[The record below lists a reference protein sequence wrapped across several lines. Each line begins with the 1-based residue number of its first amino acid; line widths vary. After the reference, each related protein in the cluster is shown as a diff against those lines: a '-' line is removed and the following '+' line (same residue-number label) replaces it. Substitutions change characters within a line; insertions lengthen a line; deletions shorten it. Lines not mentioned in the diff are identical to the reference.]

1 MTLQAFCL
9 TALGVA
15 GILLVCSGIID
26 WLNQRRVS
34 DGKRLRE
41 LYAENARLRA
51 QLRHRNFD
59 QEWEMDN
66 VKTQLAIKEL
76 LLRQKWQE
84 AARK

>member
-1 MTLQAFCL
+1 MTLTAFSFLCL
-9 TALGVA
+9 AVSVV
-15 GILLVCSGIID
+15 ILLAGAVIEGEIEYRKKKIKQVRD
-26 WLNQRRVS
+26 LH
-34 DGKRLRE
+34 
-41 LYAENARLRA
+41 AENARLRA
-51 QLRHRNFD
+51 RLDHRNFD